1 MLHNV
6 CTQDDYPA
14 HIEQKNHRNPQM
26 QRQPTAIKS
35 NQNSEMKQNKKIYL
49 AEDWINLHEIANFL
63 SSST

>member
-35 NQNSEMKQNKKIYL
+35 NQNSEMKQNTKIYR
-49 AEDWINLHEIANFL
+49 AED
-63 SSST
+63 